1 MQKLTLPLSLVA
13 ILAGCAGANPQ
24 TREEFRSTRQAG
36 VPFSFT
42 DTYIAKRPFDEAV
55 DTLRKKVDEC
65 FQVNVTTKRTQGPG
79 GFTTMNVTDEYRTV
93 IRSVDKN
100 LAELTTQYH
109 MKGAIVMQ
117 QVPAG
122 GFYLTVMD
130 IERLTATTTKLS
142 YYGSS
147 FAGSKAKW
155 NAFKQWSDGQLVPC
169 P

>member
-1 MQKLTLPLSLVA
+1 MQKLTVSLSFVV

-24 TREEFRSTRQAG
+24 SREEFRSTRQAG
-36 VPFSFT
+36 SPFSFT
-42 DTYIAKRPFDEAV
+42 DTHTAKRPLDEVV

-65 FQVNVTTKRTQGPG
+65 LQVNVTTRRSQGG
-79 GFTTMNVTDEYRTV
+79 ITMMNQTDEYRTV

-100 LAELTTQYH
+100 RAELTTQFY

-122 GFYLTVMD
+122 GFYDTVMD
-130 IERLTATTTKLS
+130 IERLTPTTTKLS

>member
-1 MQKLTLPLSLVA
+1 MQKLTVSLSLVA

-24 TREEFRSTRQAG
+24 SREEFRSTRQAG

-55 DTLRKKVDEC
+55 ETLRKKVDEC
-65 FQVNVTTKRTQGPG
+65 LQVNVTTKRTQGGIP
-79 GFTTMNVTDEYRTV
+79 TMNQIDEYRTV

-100 LAELTTQYH
+100 RAELTTQFY

-117 QVPAG
+117 QVPEG
-122 GFYLTVMD
+122 GFYHTIMD
-130 IERLTATTTKLS
+130 IERLTPTTTKLS

-147 FAGSKAKW
+147 FASSKAKW
-155 NAFKQWSDGQLVPC
+155 NAFKQWSEGQLVPC

>member
-1 MQKLTLPLSLVA
+1 MQKLTVSLSLVA

-24 TREEFRSTRQAG
+24 SREEFRSTRQAG
-36 VPFSFT
+36 SPFSLT
-42 DTYIAKRPFDEAV
+42 DTHIAKRPLDEVV

-65 FQVNVTTKRTQGPG
+65 LQVNVTTRRTQGPG
-79 GFTTMNVTDEYRTV
+79 GFSTMNVTDEYRTV

-100 LAELTTQYH
+100 RAELTTQFY

-122 GFYLTVMD
+122 GFYDTVMD
-130 IERLTATTTKLS
+130 IERLTPTTTKLS